1 MRKLLVS
8 AILLIAGMAGLNA
21 QSYLN
26 DILNPLSSNR
36 YEGFRSSQR
45 VTVSQFDYKGGFVL
59 KTGKGGLI
67 SEPNPGFVV
76 YDLGGAYSKLTFVM
90 GPYNP
95 NSATI
100 RQNVIVTAKAD
111 GRRIMDKVVRCYNA
125 PEFVTLDVTGVKELR
140 FDLPRG
146 ETDMAFGEVRLWKP
160 GQTVQAPRD
169 PQNLT
174 ASSKVK
180 LVETLCPHYTRH
192 SGYVATIR
200 ENPVPLSYCAPKN
213 HKAMNI
219 NGKTFNSGLVFEA
232 SMQLDTQDAWS
243 YFWVEKKYD
252 KLSFILGPCD
262 NQSKNATGW
271 LIVKA
276 DDRIIYEKLIS
287 QTDLA
292 EQVVLDIS
300 GAESISFHSEFNGGD
315 FLGGLLF
322 GLADMY
328 VWPKG
333 ASSLPLAG
341 PVNLNKEKVSNL
353 PDVCPLMSTIKPYS
367 VRGVS
372 QADNT
377 LFTGESDYYTFSMG
391 GEKFSEGLILTTG
404 NTFMEDKIDSYVAFD
419 LAGEYD
425 WVSFKAGC
433 LTNHRVLGD
442 DIIQVWADDNLVL
455 ETTIHATW
463 PNQYFEL
470 PINKCRIL
478 KFAKPGNGKS
488 KQVYFGVGDIALYR
502 GKPVANDLFRHEKPY
517 CPEEADLIDLCKRPY
532 FHYVGR
538 YLSSLTNFDFND
550 CFKNGSSQREYF
562 QMKDGSKIYKG
573 VMLETNIPL
582 GIEDISLTDM
592 VFMFVTGAGS
602 SISSSHI
609 GAVTGITA
617 GAGMGGALA
626 SLKLMDN
633 SGRQSSVAAF
643 NPYGEYETCTFTVA
657 NKSEY
662 SDAVYGLLSGGRPA
676 PPVKLNVFA
685 DQRLVGEFWLDNK
698 MAPST
703 FTVPIYKCTQLMFW
717 LECGDTRSGQY
728 VLYDMKVSKRPCG
741 LPVPERYSPAQG
753 AKGAGASGGVA
764 GDLAADGS
772 GAAGSGTGSV
782 AGDKAGSMAG
792 NGSGSYSASAAGDG
806 SGGKNSSKAGFNDGI
821 YGGQSR
827 PRGRKQKE
835 EEVAERVTWTSIGY
849 SSSEAVNSFLR
860 DVDQIW
866 KATCELPKLK
876 NVPDYRLSQTWV
888 EASDGQAYKYVTLV
902 DAQGNRLSTT
912 DIQNDIL
919 ARISAAKIIRTNTK
933 MAYVGLPSAS
943 LGVASLD
950 SFDSISRFS
959 KQVKLGKTVL
969 SQCDSDAQTFSD
981 ACQQELDAI
990 QGLIRR
996 AVDVDGFKSTATVM
1010 IIPQEDGDI
1019 LPEVMQR
1026 LAYFNF

>member
-8 AILLIAGMAGLNA
+8 AILLIVGMAGLNA

-26 DILNPLSSNR
+26 DILTPVSSNR
-36 YEGFRSSQR
+36 YEGYRSSQKI
-45 VTVSQFDYKGGFVL
+45 TVAQFDYKGGFVL

-160 GQTVQAPRD
+160 GQSVQVPRD
-169 PQNLT
+169 PQNLQ

-180 LVETLCPHYTRH
+180 LVETLCPNYTRH

-219 NGKTFNSGLVFEA
+219 NGKTFYSGLVFEA

-243 YFWVEKKYD
+243 YFWVEKKFD

-333 ASSLPLAG
+333 SSSLPLAG
-341 PVNLNKEKVSNL
+341 PVNLNKEKISNL

-391 GEKFSEGLILTTG
+391 GEKFSEGLVLTTG

-442 DIIQVWADDNLVL
+442 DVIQVWADDNLIL

-488 KQVYFGVGDIALYR
+488 NQVYFGVGDIALYR
-502 GKPVANDLFRHEKPY
+502 GKPVANDLFHHEIPY
-517 CPEEADLIDLCKRPY
+517 CPDEADLIDLCKRPY

-538 YLSSLTNFDFND
+538 YLSTLTNFDFND

-582 GIEDISLTDM
+582 GFEDITLTDM

-602 SISSSHI
+602 AISSSHI

-617 GAGMGGALA
+617 GAGTGGALA

-662 SDAVYGLLSGGRPA
+662 SDPVDNLLSGGRQSR
-676 PPVKLNVFA
+676 PVKLNVFA
-685 DQRLVGEFWLDNK
+685 DQRLVGEFWLDDK
-698 MAPST
+698 MSPTT
-703 FTVPIYKCTQLMFW
+703 FTVPIFKCTQLMFW
-717 LECGDTRSGQY
+717 LECGETRSGQY
-728 VLYDMKVSKRPCG
+728 VLYDMTVSKTKCG
-741 LPVPERYSPAQG
+741 ISIPERYSSGQEE
-753 AKGAGASGGVA
+753 ASGRASASRPVASGVP
-764 GDLAADGS
+764 S
-772 GAAGSGTGSV
+772 T
-782 AGDKAGSMAG
+782 
-792 NGSGSYSASAAGDG
+792 SGSR
-806 SGGKNSSKAGFNDGI
+806 N
-821 YGGQSR
+821 
-827 PRGRKQKE
+827 RGRRQKD
-835 EEVAERVTWTSIGY
+835 EEVAERVSWTSIGL
-849 SSSEAVNSFLR
+849 SSNDAVNSFLR
-860 DVDQIW
+860 DVDNVW
-866 KATCELPKLK
+866 KSTCELPKLK
-876 NVPDYRLSQTWV
+876 TVPDYRLSQTWV
-888 EASDGQAYKYVTLV
+888 EASDGTAYKCVSMI
-902 DAQGNRLSTT
+902 DARGNRLSTT
-912 DIQNDIL
+912 DIQNDL
-919 ARISAAKIIRTNTK
+919 MSRISAAKMIRTNSK
-933 MAYVGLPSAS
+933 MAYVGLPGATLGIAS
-943 LGVASLD
+943 LG
-950 SFDSISRFS
+950 SIDAMSRFG

-969 SQCDSDAQTFSD
+969 SQCEDDAQAFID
-981 ACQQELDAI
+981 ACQMELDTV
-990 QGLIRR
+990 QDYIRK
-996 AVDVDGFKSTATVM
+996 AVDVDGFKSTARVM
-1010 IIPQEDGDI
+1010 IIPREDGDI

-1026 LAYFNF
+1026 LQYFNF

>member
-26 DILNPLSSNR
+26 DILNPVSSNR
-36 YEGFRSSQR
+36 YEGFRSSQK
-45 VTVSQFDYKGGFVL
+45 VAVAQFDYKGGFVL

-160 GQTVQAPRD
+160 DQTVQALRD

-200 ENPVPLSYCAPKN
+200 ETPVPLSYCAPKN
-213 HKAMNI
+213 HKSMNI

-425 WVSFKAGC
+425 WISFKAGC

-582 GIEDISLTDM
+582 GIENISLTDM

-602 SISSSHI
+602 SISSNHI

-698 MAPST
+698 MSPST
-703 FTVPIYKCTQLMFW
+703 FTVPIFKCTQLMFW

-753 AKGAGASGGVA
+753 KSGAGASGGVT
-764 GDLAADGS
+764 
-772 GAAGSGTGSV
+772 GSGTGSV
-782 AGDKAGSMAG
+782 
-792 NGSGSYSASAAGDG
+792 AGDG
-806 SGGKNSSKAGFNDGI
+806 SGGKNSSKVGFNDGI

-866 KATCELPKLK
+866 KATCGLPKLK

-888 EASDGQAYKYVTLV
+888 EASDGQAYKCVTLV

-950 SFDSISRFS
+950 SFDSMSRFS

>member
-1 MRKLLVS
+1 MRKIIVS
-8 AILLIAGMAGLNA
+8 VILIAAGLTGLNA

-26 DILNPLSSNR
+26 DILNPVSSNR
-36 YEGFRSSQR
+36 YTGFRSSQK
-45 VTVSQFDYKGGFVL
+45 VTVAQFDYKGGFVL
-59 KTGKGGLI
+59 RTGKGGLI

-76 YDLGGAYSKLTFVM
+76 YDLGGSYSKLTFVM

-100 RQNVIVTAKAD
+100 GEDVIVTVKAD
-111 GRRIMDKVVRCYNA
+111 GRRILDRVVRCYGV
-125 PEFVTLDVTGVKELR
+125 PESVTLDVTGVKELR

-146 ETDMAFGEVRLWKP
+146 VTDMAFGEVRLWKP
-160 GQTVQAPRD
+160 GQTVQTPRD

-192 SGYVATIR
+192 SGYVATVR
-200 ENPVPLSYCAPKN
+200 ETPIPLSYCAPRNQKS
-213 HKAMNI
+213 MNI
-219 NGKTFNSGLVFEA
+219 NGKTFNSGLRFEA
-232 SMQLDTQDAWS
+232 SMQLDTQNAWS
-243 YFWVEKKYD
+243 YFWVEKKFD

-292 EQVVLDIS
+292 EQVVLDIA
-300 GAESISFHSEFNGGD
+300 GAENISFHSEFNGGD
-315 FLGGLLF
+315 FLGGLHF

-333 ASSLPLAG
+333 SSSLPLAG
-341 PVNLNKEKVSNL
+341 PVNLNREKISNL

-367 VRGVS
+367 VRGMS
-372 QADNT
+372 SADNV

-404 NTFMEDKIDSYVAFD
+404 NTFLEDKIDSYVAFD

-425 WVSFKAGC
+425 WISFKAGC

-488 KQVYFGVGDIALYR
+488 RQVYFGVGDIALYR
-502 GKPVANDLFRHEKPY
+502 GRPVANDLFRHEKPY
-517 CPEEADLIDLCKRPY
+517 CPDEADLIDLCKRPY

-538 YLSSLTNFDFND
+538 YLSTITNFDFND

-582 GIEDISLTDM
+582 GIEDISLTEM

-617 GAGMGGALA
+617 GAGTGGALA

-657 NKSEY
+657 NKSGY
-662 SDAVYGLLSGGRPA
+662 SDPVDNLLSGGRQHR
-676 PPVKLNVFA
+676 PVKLNVFA
-685 DQRLVGEFWLDNK
+685 DQRLVGEFWLEDN
-698 MAPST
+698 MSPT
-703 FTVPIYKCTQLMFW
+703 TYTVPINRCHQLMFW
-717 LECGDTRSGQY
+717 LECGETRSGQY

-741 LPVPERYSPAQG
+741 IPVPERYSS
-753 AKGAGASGGVA
+753 SGGEV
-764 GDLAADGS
+764 S
-772 GAAGSGTGSV
+772 R
-782 AGDKAGSMAG
+782 G
-792 NGSGSYSASAAGDG
+792 NVSASARGPVSASARGNVSGDDAAAGNSGDG
-806 SGGKNSSKAGFNDGI
+806 ASPSASLPSDRTMQSSGRTRSRRQNDE
-821 YGGQSR
+821 
-827 PRGRKQKE
+827 P
-835 EEVAERVTWTSIGY
+835 AERVSWTSIGY
-849 SSSEAVNSFLR
+849 SSNDAVNSFLR

-866 KATCELPKLK
+866 KSTCELPNLK
-876 NVPDYRLSQTWV
+876 KIPDYRLSQTWV
-888 EASDGQAYKYVTLV
+888 EASDGRAYKCVSMI
-902 DAQGNRLSTT
+902 DSRGNRLSTT

-919 ARISAAKIIRTNTK
+919 ARISAAKMIRTNSK
-933 MAYVGLPSAS
+933 MAYVGLPGAS
-943 LGVASLD
+943 LGVTSLG
-950 SFDSISRFS
+950 SIEAMSRFS
-959 KQVKLGKTVL
+959 KQVKLGKNVL
-969 SQCDSDAQTFSD
+969 SQCDADAQSFIE
-981 ACQQELDAI
+981 ACQLELDSV
-990 QGLIRR
+990 QDLIRR
-996 AVDVDGFKSTATVM
+996 AVDVDGFRSTAYVM

-1019 LPEVMQR
+1019 LPEVMQQLR
-1026 LAYFNF
+1026 YFNF

>member
-1 MRKLLVS
+1 
-8 AILLIAGMAGLNA
+8 
-21 QSYLN
+21 
-26 DILNPLSSNR
+26 
-36 YEGFRSSQR
+36 
-45 VTVSQFDYKGGFVL
+45 
-59 KTGKGGLI
+59 
-67 SEPNPGFVV
+67 
-76 YDLGGAYSKLTFVM
+76 
-90 GPYNP
+90 
-95 NSATI
+95 
-100 RQNVIVTAKAD
+100 
-111 GRRIMDKVVRCYNA
+111 
-125 PEFVTLDVTGVKELR
+125 
-140 FDLPRG
+140 
-146 ETDMAFGEVRLWKP
+146 
-160 GQTVQAPRD
+160 
-169 PQNLT
+169 
-174 ASSKVK
+174 
-180 LVETLCPHYTRH
+180 
-192 SGYVATIR
+192 
-200 ENPVPLSYCAPKN
+200 
-213 HKAMNI
+213 
-219 NGKTFNSGLVFEA
+219 
-232 SMQLDTQDAWS
+232 
-243 YFWVEKKYD
+243 
-252 KLSFILGPCD
+252 
-262 NQSKNATGW
+262 
-271 LIVKA
+271 
-276 DDRIIYEKLIS
+276 
-287 QTDLA
+287 
-292 EQVVLDIS
+292 
-300 GAESISFHSEFNGGD
+300 
-315 FLGGLLF
+315 
-322 GLADMY
+322 
-328 VWPKG
+328 
-333 ASSLPLAG
+333 
-341 PVNLNKEKVSNL
+341 
-353 PDVCPLMSTIKPYS
+353 
-367 VRGVS
+367 
-372 QADNT
+372 
-377 LFTGESDYYTFSMG
+377 
-391 GEKFSEGLILTTG
+391 
-404 NTFMEDKIDSYVAFD
+404 
-419 LAGEYD
+419 
-425 WVSFKAGC
+425 
-433 LTNHRVLGD
+433 
-442 DIIQVWADDNLVL
+442 
-455 ETTIHATW
+455 
-463 PNQYFEL
+463 
-470 PINKCRIL
+470 
-478 KFAKPGNGKS
+478 
-488 KQVYFGVGDIALYR
+488 
-502 GKPVANDLFRHEKPY
+502 
-517 CPEEADLIDLCKRPY
+517 
-532 FHYVGR
+532 
-538 YLSSLTNFDFND
+538 
-550 CFKNGSSQREYF
+550 
-562 QMKDGSKIYKG
+562 MKDGSKIYKG

-582 GIEDISLTDM
+582 GIENISLTDM

-662 SDAVYGLLSGGRPA
+662 SDAVDGLLSGGRPA

-698 MAPST
+698 MSPST

-717 LECGDTRSGQY
+717 LECGETRSGQY

-753 AKGAGASGGVA
+753 KSVA

-772 GAAGSGTGSV
+772 GVAGNGTGSV

-792 NGSGSYSASAAGDG
+792 NGSGNYSGSAAGDG
-806 SGGKNSSKAGFNDGI
+806 TGGKNSSKAGFNDGI

-888 EASDGQAYKYVTLV
+888 EASDGQAYKCVTLV

-933 MAYVGLPSAS
+933 IAYVGLPSAS

-950 SFDSISRFS
+950 SFDSMSRFS

>member
-1 MRKLLVS
+1 
-8 AILLIAGMAGLNA
+8 
-21 QSYLN
+21 
-26 DILNPLSSNR
+26 
-36 YEGFRSSQR
+36 
-45 VTVSQFDYKGGFVL
+45 
-59 KTGKGGLI
+59 
-67 SEPNPGFVV
+67 
-76 YDLGGAYSKLTFVM
+76 
-90 GPYNP
+90 
-95 NSATI
+95 
-100 RQNVIVTAKAD
+100 
-111 GRRIMDKVVRCYNA
+111 
-125 PEFVTLDVTGVKELR
+125 
-140 FDLPRG
+140 
-146 ETDMAFGEVRLWKP
+146 
-160 GQTVQAPRD
+160 
-169 PQNLT
+169 
-174 ASSKVK
+174 
-180 LVETLCPHYTRH
+180 
-192 SGYVATIR
+192 
-200 ENPVPLSYCAPKN
+200 
-213 HKAMNI
+213 
-219 NGKTFNSGLVFEA
+219 
-232 SMQLDTQDAWS
+232 
-243 YFWVEKKYD
+243 
-252 KLSFILGPCD
+252 
-262 NQSKNATGW
+262 
-271 LIVKA
+271 
-276 DDRIIYEKLIS
+276 
-287 QTDLA
+287 
-292 EQVVLDIS
+292 
-300 GAESISFHSEFNGGD
+300 
-315 FLGGLLF
+315 
-322 GLADMY
+322 
-328 VWPKG
+328 
-333 ASSLPLAG
+333 
-341 PVNLNKEKVSNL
+341 
-353 PDVCPLMSTIKPYS
+353 
-367 VRGVS
+367 
-372 QADNT
+372 
-377 LFTGESDYYTFSMG
+377 
-391 GEKFSEGLILTTG
+391 
-404 NTFMEDKIDSYVAFD
+404 
-419 LAGEYD
+419 
-425 WVSFKAGC
+425 
-433 LTNHRVLGD
+433 
-442 DIIQVWADDNLVL
+442 
-455 ETTIHATW
+455 
-463 PNQYFEL
+463 
-470 PINKCRIL
+470 
-478 KFAKPGNGKS
+478 
-488 KQVYFGVGDIALYR
+488 
-502 GKPVANDLFRHEKPY
+502 
-517 CPEEADLIDLCKRPY
+517 
-532 FHYVGR
+532 
-538 YLSSLTNFDFND
+538 
-550 CFKNGSSQREYF
+550 
-562 QMKDGSKIYKG
+562 MKDGSKICKG

-698 MAPST
+698 MSPST
-703 FTVPIYKCTQLMFW
+703 FTVPIFKCTQLMFW

-753 AKGAGASGGVA
+753 KSGVGDRSVA

-782 AGDKAGSMAG
+782 AGDKAGSMVG
-792 NGSGSYSASAAGDG
+792 NGSGSYSGSAAGDG

-866 KATCELPKLK
+866 KATCGLPKLK

-888 EASDGQAYKYVTLV
+888 EASDGRAYKCVTLV

-912 DIQNDIL
+912 DIQNDLL
-919 ARISAAKIIRTNTK
+919 ARISAAKMIRTNAK

-950 SFDSISRFS
+950 SFDSMSRFS